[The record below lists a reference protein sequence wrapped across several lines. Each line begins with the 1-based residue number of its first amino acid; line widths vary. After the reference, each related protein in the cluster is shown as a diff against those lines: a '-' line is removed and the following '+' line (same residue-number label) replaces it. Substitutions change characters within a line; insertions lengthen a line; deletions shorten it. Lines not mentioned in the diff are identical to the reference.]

1 MHGIKR
7 VFVPTLHDPLTCYR
21 EPEPSRDQQQH
32 YAGNQS
38 AGAAKQST
46 HIACPASLKYK
57 QLLAHSLPKKRLKQG
72 GQLEGISQG
81 PAESSEQKEPP
92 AFFSL
97 LYIPL
102 LGGQLLTL
110 P

>member
-1 MHGIKR
+1 MFITIQH
-7 VFVPTLHDPLTCYR
+7 HPLMCYK

-38 AGAAKQST
+38 AGAAKQSP
-46 HIACPASLKYK
+46 HRACPAALKYK
-57 QLLAHSLPKKRLKQG
+57 QLLAHSLPKSRLKQR
-72 GQLEGISQG
+72 GQLEGISWG
-81 PAESSEQKEPP
+81 PAESDDQEEPP

-97 LYIPL
+97 LYIL
-102 LGGQLLTL
+102 FLGGQLLTL